1 MYRGKFERGNRAPGK
16 KAAKMPGKKR
26 FRRGSPVFYSLF
38 FLFILLFCGASFFGL
53 CALHGWLTRYEL
65 AQPSTKS
72 EAVFRQLFADPD
84 WGTLYDLAQDHSNED
99 RETFVTRMESVVG
112 NAELTYMETSTGLSE
127 DKKYIVRLGK
137 EKIAS
142 FTLVNHNQ
150 GTAQTDIP
158 DWELGTVTFLLK
170 QQTRSYF
177 VQKTDGHT
185 VYVNGTPLD
194 DSATV
199 EIHVPRAESYLPVGV
214 SGIRTCIQEITGLAA
229 APEVKILDGNGNAV
243 EVTYDEASRTFIEQ
257 TKANAIGEQERE
269 TAFSALKTYALY
281 MMKQANRADIAKYF
295 LKDSDAYRAITDTEL
310 GFVQEAASFD
320 FTNETVS
327 DFCCYSDTLFSAR
340 VSVTLNQHRK
350 DGTVKESA
358 IEQSLFFE
366 KQSSGGWLCYAMT
379 AEDVAKESTLVR
391 LTFQDGD
398 TVLQSDFFDADAL
411 QLQCPVVT
419 APAGKQFSGWITET
433 ENEAGETVKT
443 LVLQPDE
450 TGKASLPAGNRLEP
464 MTLMPLF
471 E

>member
-1 MYRGKFERGNRAPGK
+1 MYRGKFERENRTSRK
-16 KAAKMPGKKR
+16 KTARTPGKKR
-26 FRRGSPVFYSLF
+26 FRRESRVFYSLF
-38 FLFILLFCGASFFGL
+38 FLFILLHCGASFFGL
-53 CALHGWLTRYEL
+53 HALRDWLTRYEL
-65 AQPSTKS
+65 AQPSAKS

-84 WGTLYDLAQDHSNED
+84 WGTLYDLAQDTSNED
-99 RETFVTRMESVVG
+99 RETFVTRMKSAVG
-112 NAELTYMETSTGLSE
+112 NTCLTYMETSTGLSE

-137 EKIAS
+137 KKIAS
-142 FTLVNHNQ
+142 FTLVNLNQ

-158 DWELGTVTFLLK
+158 DWELDAVTFLLK

-177 VQKTDGHT
+177 VQKADGHT
-185 VYVNGTPLD
+185 VYVNGVPLD
-194 DSATV
+194 DSATI
-199 EIHVPRAESYLPVGV
+199 EIHVPRAESYLSVGV

-229 APEVKILDGNGNAV
+229 TPEVKILDGNGNAV
-243 EVTYDEASRTFIEQ
+243 EVIYDGDSRTFTEQ

-269 TAFSALKTYALY
+269 VALSTLKTYALY
-281 MMKQANRADIAKYF
+281 MMKQASQADIAKYF
-295 LKDSDAYRAITDTEL
+295 LKDSDAYSAITDTDL

-320 FTNETVS
+320 FTNETIS

-366 KQSSGGWLCYAMT
+366 KQPSGGWLCYAMT
-379 AEDVAKESTLVR
+379 AEDVAKERTFVR

-398 TVLQSDFFDADAL
+398 AVLQSDFFDEDAL
-411 QLQCPVVT
+411 QIQCPVVT

-433 ENEAGETVKT
+433 ESEAGGTVKT

-450 TGKASLPAGNRLEP
+450 TGKASLPAGNRLKP
-464 MTLMPLF
+464 MTLLPLF

>member
-1 MYRGKFERGNRAPGK
+1 M
-16 KAAKMPGKKR
+16 
-26 FRRGSPVFYSLF
+26 FYSLF

-72 EAVFRQLFADPD
+72 EAVFRRLFADPD
-84 WGTLYDLAQDHSNED
+84 WGTLYDLAQDHSDED

-185 VYVNGTPLD
+185 VYVNGVPLD
-194 DSATV
+194 DSTTM

-243 EVTYDEASRTFIEQ
+243 EVTYDEASRAFTER

-269 TAFSALKTYALY
+269 TALSALKAYALY
-281 MMKQANRADIAKYF
+281 MMKQASRADIAKYF

-320 FTNETVS
+320 FTNETVF
-327 DFCCYSDTLFSAR
+327 DFCRYSDTLFSAR

-358 IEQSLFFE
+358 IEQSMFFE
-366 KQSSGGWLCYAMT
+366 KQPSGGWLCYAMT
-379 AEDVAKESTLVR
+379 AEDVAKESMLVR

-398 TVLQSDFFDADAL
+398 TVLQSDFFDADTL

-443 LVLQPDE
+443 LVLLPDE
-450 TGKASLPAGNRLEP
+450 TGKATLPAGNKLEP
-464 MTLMPLF
+464 MTLLPLF

>member
-1 MYRGKFERGNRAPGK
+1 M
-16 KAAKMPGKKR
+16 
-26 FRRGSPVFYSLF
+26 FYSLF

-53 CALHGWLTRYEL
+53 CAIHGWLTRYEL

-72 EAVFRQLFADPD
+72 EAVFRRLFAAPD

-177 VQKTDGHT
+177 VQKTDGHA
-185 VYVNGTPLD
+185 VYVNGVSLD
-194 DSATV
+194 DSTTI

-214 SGIRTCIQEITGLAA
+214 SGVRTCIREITGLTA
-229 APEVKILDGNGNAV
+229 APDVKILDGNGNAV
-243 EVTYDEASRTFIEQ
+243 EVTYDEASRTFTER

-269 TAFSALKTYALY
+269 VALNTLKTYALY
-281 MMKQANRADIAKYF
+281 MMKQASRADIAKYF

-310 GFVQEAASFD
+310 GFVQEAAGFD

-327 DFCCYSDTLFSAR
+327 DFCRYSDTLFSAR

-366 KQSSGGWLCYAMT
+366 KQPSGSWLCYAMT
-379 AEDVAKESTLVR
+379 AENVAKERTLVR
-391 LTFQDGD
+391 LTFRNGD
-398 TVLQSDFFDADAL
+398 AILQSDFFDADAL
-411 QLQCPVVT
+411 QIQCPVVT
-419 APAGKQFSGWITET
+419 VPAGKQFSGWITET

-450 TGKASLPAGNRLEP
+450 TGKASLPAGNKLEP
-464 MTLMPLF
+464 MTLLPLF